1 MSVLETPRI
10 LFRGQIAWDPIVTN
24 NVSKY
29 YNENTS
35 EPVYPTATD
44 KVAEFRKAAIASVD
58 PNNGGLWNPQGTHRS
73 SFFDTAISGAD
84 LGKGVVQDDKFVG
97 SPVRFLGMLVDLE
110 PYGTNSSQLFFDAMT
125 FGIDGGYRIAAP
137 RTTRMIA
144 RYVNFTRN
152 PVGYRAGHA
161 SVIWQTSFAKADGL
175 TVDAFDSKALRALKK
190 ALEHD
195 DVLGLTVQLNAYRTI
210 YYNTPDIATDSAK
223 LQKLADELIA
233 NLNGGGFQP
242 NPARSMMVGV
252 VGLWRKGEAVHE
264 PSGRAMIGPTGNS
277 VATAHARLTR
287 DSITLDLSNS
297 ISETGLDLVKK
308 DLGELTVVAVPKSGK
323 PIRLGSI
330 KYPQYDTSA
339 YLRTSGIV
347 TIPVKAKVPPSANLE
362 LRDSKDNVLLTES
375 ALRAIPV
382 TPNLY
387 VNQGETRTI
396 ELQVYDRG
404 VPAKA
409 GVEVTMCVMSGD
421 GNTVESTFKL
431 VTDANGMVSF
441 PLTGVMGGI
450 TLYVPLPGPDPVR
463 PSPAAGIDPQVNT
476 FMYVRTLPADEEIA
490 ILPATWDNVYSRVLA
505 NWHAMAPCMDNW
517 LDLGNASQVYSFG
530 ALIQKLTDEAAFEHY
545 RFMPVTRDMTA
556 GERALLYNFLNRQP
570 PQPVAAEAMLASAA
584 PEDAA
589 AAPTSFA
596 DLNRA
601 MRSG

>member
-10 LFRGQIAWDPIVTN
+10 LFSGQIAWDPIVTN
-24 NVSKY
+24 NVARF

-44 KVAEFRKAAIASVD
+44 KVAGFRKAAIASVD
-58 PNNGGLWNPQGTHRS
+58 PAQGGLWNPQGTHRS
-73 SFFDTAISGAD
+73 SFFESTISGAD

-97 SPVRFLGMLVDLE
+97 SPVSFLGMLVDLE

-125 FGIDGGYRIAAP
+125 FGIAGGYRIAAP

-161 SVIWQTSFAKADGL
+161 SVIWQTSFAKAGGL
-175 TVDAFDSKALRALKK
+175 EVNAFDSKALQALKK

-195 DVLGLTVQLNAYRTI
+195 DVLGLTVQINAYRTI
-210 YYNTPDIATDSAK
+210 YYNDPGIATDPAK
-223 LQKLADELIA
+223 LQKLSAELIA
-233 NLNGGGFQP
+233 KLNGGGFQP
-242 NPARSMMVGV
+242 NPARSLMVGV
-252 VGLWRKGEAVHE
+252 VGLWRKGEAMHE
-264 PSGRAMIGPTGNS
+264 PSGRAMIGPTGNP

-297 ISETGLDLVKK
+297 ISETGLDLTKK

-330 KYPQYDTSA
+330 QYPQYDAGA

-347 TIPVKAKVPPSANLE
+347 TIPIKAKVPPSANLE

-382 TPNLY
+382 TPNIY
-387 VNQGETRTI
+387 VNQGDSRTV

-409 GVEVTMCVMSGD
+409 GVEVTVCVMSGD
-421 GNTVESTFKL
+421 GGTVESTFKL
-431 VTDANGMVSF
+431 VTDAAGVARF
-441 PLTGVMGGI
+441 PLTGVPGGI
-450 TLYVPLPGPDPVR
+450 TMYVPLPGPDPVR
-463 PSPAAGIDPQVNT
+463 PPATAGIDPQVNT
-476 FMYVRTLPADEEIA
+476 FMYVRTLPADEETA
-490 ILPATWDNVYSRVLA
+490 ILPATWDNVYTRVLA

-530 ALIQKLTDEAAFEHY
+530 AMILQLTDEAAFEHY

-556 GERALLYNFLNRQP
+556 GERTLLYNFLNGPP
-570 PQPVAAEAMLASAA
+570 PQPPSAEAMLAAAA
-584 PEDAA
+584 PEEAA
-589 AAPTSFA
+589 AAPRSLA
-596 DLNRA
+596 ELNRA